1 MSETKFT
8 PGPWG
13 LDSTGSVVTADGG
26 YVAEAYDGLR
36 STDNDP
42 YIGAANAR
50 LIAAAPAL
58 YEALSGVEF
67 IFSRPGEDSVER
79 FERLAAAF
87 YRDTGGMM
95 PGKDTPAA
103 GDQPDIE
110 ESRKKYDAWI
120 DAKVAAAR
128 SALLLANTGETENG

>member
-1 MSETKFT
+1 MTETKFT

-58 YEALSGVEF
+58 ATAIKPLSSSSPEIHAEF
-67 IFSRPGEDSVER
+67 VAMLER
-79 FERLAAAF
+79 DPDATVPLNMPVRCILAA
-87 YRDTGGMM
+87 
-95 PGKDTPAA
+95 
-103 GDQPDIE
+103 
-110 ESRKKYDAWI
+110 DA
-120 DAKVAAAR
+120 
-128 SALLLANTGETENG
+128 ALLLANTGGTGNE